1 MVAKPD
7 YGSSPRGRADAARHR
22 AKVKEAICRNLP
34 DIISDE
40 AIITRKENRLVK
52 VPIRGL
58 KSYHFIHGKAGNASG
73 GFGSGEGEKG
83 KLIGRRPKPG
93 HGQPGTP
100 GDEPG
105 VDYLETE
112 IELEE
117 LVQMMLE
124 DLGLPNLKQ
133 KEARETIF
141 KAGWK
146 IDSVE
151 KAGVW
156 SRIDKKRTVK
166 EAILRTEIL
175 VGQLMRETGR
185 AEAECRA
192 ALVQAA
198 GVMDR
203 ARALLAGGAPRA
215 TASGVPEAFLESA
228 DLRFRTVTE
237 NTESQSN
244 AVVMA
249 MMDVSGSM
257 GTMKKYLA
265 RSFFFWMLS
274 FLRSLYRRVDIRFIA
289 HTTEAKLVDE
299 QEFFHKGESGGTRC
313 SSAYALAAELIDSA
327 YPTGSW
333 NVYPF
338 HFSDG
343 EDWDVAETVR
353 AAKVLLEKGVAT
365 LGYGEIQ
372 DEYGS
377 SVLMKAFREE
387 LGLREGRIERLSYFE
402 GERGG
407 SPFIGVILHAKED
420 LYPALRAILKPE

>member
-1 MVAKPD
+1 MVARPD

-22 AKVKEAICRNLP
+22 AKVKEAIRRNLP

-58 KSYHFIHGKAGNASG
+58 KSYHFIHGPTGNASG

-83 KLIGRRPKPG
+83 KLLGRRPKPG
-93 HGQPGTP
+93 RGQPGKA

-105 VDYLETE
+105 IDYLETE

-117 LVQMMLE
+117 LVQMMLD

-133 KEARETIF
+133 KEARETLF

-166 EAILRTEIL
+166 EAILRTEVL
-175 VGQLMRETGR
+175 VAQLMRESGR
-185 AEAECRA
+185 TEAECRG
-192 ALVQAA
+192 ALIGA
-198 GVMDR
+198 GGIMDR
-203 ARALLAGGAPRA
+203 ARALLAGGLEK
-215 TASGVPEAFLESA
+215 TAAAGVPEAFLESA
-228 DLRFRTVTE
+228 DLRFRTVME
-237 NTESQSN
+237 ETESQSN

-274 FLRSLYRRVDIRFIA
+274 FLRSLYRRVEIRFIA

-313 SSAYALAAELIDSA
+313 ASAYALDAELIDST

-343 EDWDVAETVR
+343 EDWDAAETVR
-353 AAKVLLEKGVAT
+353 AAKGLLEKGVAT

-372 DEYGS
+372 EEYGS

-387 LGLREGRIERLSYFE
+387 LGLADGKTERLSYFE
-402 GERGG
+402 GGWAG
-407 SPFIGVILHAKED
+407 SPFIGVLLRAKED

>member
-1 MVAKPD
+1 VVAKPD

-22 AKVKEAICRNLP
+22 AKVKEAIRRNLP

-40 AIITRKENRLVK
+40 AIITRKDNRLVK

-58 KSYHFIHGKAGNASG
+58 KSYHFIHGQTGTASG

-93 HGQPGTP
+93 RSQPGKP
-100 GDEPG
+100 GEEPG

-133 KEARETIF
+133 KETRETLF

-166 EAILRTEIL
+166 EAILRTEVL
-175 VGQLMRETGR
+175 VAQLMRETGR
-185 AEAECRA
+185 PEADCRA

-198 GVMDR
+198 GIMER
-203 ARALLAGGAPRA
+203 ARALLASGAAPGPG
-215 TASGVPEAFLESA
+215 SGVPEAFLESA
-228 DLRFRTVTE
+228 DLRFRTVME
-237 NTESQSN
+237 DTESQSN

-257 GTMKKYLA
+257 GTMKKYMA

-327 YPTGSW
+327 YPTSSW
-333 NVYPF
+333 NVYPY
-338 HFSDG
+338 HDSDG
-343 EDWDVAETVR
+343 EDWDAGETVR
-353 AAKVLLEKGVAT
+353 AAKTLLSKGVAT
-365 LGYGEIQ
+365 MGYGEIQ
-372 DEYGS
+372 EEYGS
-377 SVLMKAFREE
+377 SVLMQAFREE
-387 LGLREGRIERLSYFE
+387 LGLREGKTERLSYFE
-402 GERGG
+402 GGWAG
-407 SPFIGVILHAKED
+407 SPFTGVILRAKED
-420 LYPALRAILKPE
+420 LYPALRAILRPE

>member
-22 AKVKEAICRNLP
+22 AKVKEAIRKNLP

-58 KSYHFIHGKAGNASG
+58 KSYHFIHGQAGSASG

-93 HGQPGTP
+93 RGQPGTP

-133 KEARETIF
+133 KEARETLL

-175 VGQLMRETGR
+175 VAQLMRDTGR
-185 AEAECRA
+185 TEAECRG

-198 GVMDR
+198 GIMDR
-203 ARALLAGGAPRA
+203 ARALLAGGPLQGAS
-215 TASGVPEAFLESA
+215 SGVPEAFLESA
-228 DLRFRTVTE
+228 DLRFRTVIE
-237 NTESQSN
+237 DTESQSN
-244 AVVMA
+244 AVVLA

-274 FLRSLYRRVDIRFIA
+274 FLKSLYRRVDIRFIA

-313 SSAYALAAELIDSA
+313 SSAYAMAAELIDSA
-327 YPTGSW
+327 YPTSSW
-333 NVYPF
+333 NVYPV

-353 AAKVLLEKGVAT
+353 AAKTLLEKGVAT

-372 DEYGS
+372 EEYGS

-387 LGLREGRIERLSYFE
+387 LGLAEGRTERLPCFE
-402 GERGG
+402 GEWAG
-407 SPFIGVILHAKED
+407 SPFIGVVLRAKED

>member
-7 YGSSPRGRADAARHR
+7 YGSSPRGRGDAARHH
-22 AKVKEAICRNLP
+22 AKVKEAIRRNLP

-40 AIITRKENRLVK
+40 AIITRKENRLIK

-58 KSYHFIHGKAGNASG
+58 KSYHFIHGQAGDASG

-83 KLIGRRPKPG
+83 KLIGRRPRPG
-93 HGQPGTP
+93 RGQPGTP

-117 LVQMMLE
+117 LVKMMLE

-133 KEARETIF
+133 KETRETLF

-151 KAGVW
+151 KSGIW
-156 SRIDKKRTVK
+156 SRVDKKRTVK
-166 EAILRTEIL
+166 EAIMRTEIL
-175 VGQLMRETGR
+175 VAQLIRETGK

-192 ALVQAA
+192 ALVEAA
-198 GVMDR
+198 GIMER
-203 ARALLAGGAPRA
+203 ARVLLASGAA
-215 TASGVPEAFLESA
+215 LGQGSGVPQSFLESP
-228 DLRFRTVTE
+228 DLRFRTVIE
-237 NTESQSN
+237 DTESQSN

-274 FLRSLYRRVDIRFIA
+274 FLKSLYRHVDIRFIA

-299 QEFFHKGESGGTRC
+299 QEFFHTGESGGTRC
-313 SSAYALAAELIDSA
+313 ASAYDRGRGADRFRLP
-327 YPTGSW
+327 Y
-333 NVYPF
+333 
-338 HFSDG
+338 
-343 EDWDVAETVR
+343 
-353 AAKVLLEKGVAT
+353 
-365 LGYGEIQ
+365 Q
-372 DEYGS
+372 
-377 SVLMKAFREE
+377 LM
-387 LGLREGRIERLSYFE
+387 ERLSLPLLR
-402 GERGG
+402 RGG
-407 SPFIGVILHAKED
+407 LGRRGDGPRRKGPSGKRSRHPRI
-420 LYPALRAILKPE
+420 R

>member
-7 YGSSPRGRADAARHR
+7 YGSSPRGRGDAARHH
-22 AKVKEAICRNLP
+22 AKVKEAIRRNLP

-40 AIITRKENRLVK
+40 AIITRKENRLIK

-58 KSYHFIHGKAGNASG
+58 KSYHFIHGQAGDASG

-83 KLIGRRPKPG
+83 KLIGRRPRPG
-93 HGQPGTP
+93 RGQPGTP

-117 LVQMMLE
+117 LVKMMLE

-133 KEARETIF
+133 KETRETLF

-151 KAGVW
+151 KSGIW
-156 SRIDKKRTVK
+156 SRVDKKRTVK
-166 EAILRTEIL
+166 EAIMRTEIL
-175 VGQLMRETGR
+175 VAQLIRETGK

-192 ALVQAA
+192 ALVEAA
-198 GVMDR
+198 GIMER
-203 ARALLAGGAPRA
+203 ARVLLASGAA
-215 TASGVPEAFLESA
+215 LGQGSGVPQSFLESP
-228 DLRFRTVTE
+228 DLRFRTVIE
-237 NTESQSN
+237 DTESQSN

-274 FLRSLYRRVDIRFIA
+274 FLKSLYRHVDIRFIA

-299 QEFFHKGESGGTRC
+299 QEFFHTGESGGTRC
-313 SSAYALAAELIDSA
+313 ASAYAVAAELIDSA
-327 YPTGSW
+327 YPTSSW

-343 EDWDVAETVR
+343 EDWDAAETVR

-372 DEYGS
+372 EEYGS
-377 SVLMKAFREE
+377 SVLMQAFREE
-387 LGLREGRIERLSYFE
+387 LGLTEGKTERLPYFE
-402 GERGG
+402 GEWGR
-407 SPFIGVILHAKED
+407 SPFIGVILRGKED